1 MYISVVRGMWLDSS
15 LFIRSPFSIFPS
27 GKEEKQIEK
36 DYCEASFFFPLSL
49 FFKKLNCSRGRG

>member
-15 LFIRSPFSIFPS
+15 LFIKSPFSIFPS

-36 DYCEASFFFPLSL
+36 DYCEASFFFLSL
-49 FFKKLNCSRGRG
+49 FFKKLNCSRGQS